1 MSGNITNL
9 RSDSLIPTDNI
20 ELEYTKLYGNTSD
33 TRSNYAYLLSADRK
47 KDISNY
53 QMLNGYSKGNVML
66 GVIDGYYP
74 PAEWRDPVAK
84 GEGKT
89 YPALTGRQGVD
100 IPKLNI
106 IQGTT
111 MDTERL
117 AINSAVLE
125 NTANDRY
132 FTQKTLY
139 IV

>member
-9 RSDSLIPTDNI
+9 KSDSLIPTNNI
-20 ELEYTKLYGNTSD
+20 ELEYTKLYGDTST

-47 KDISNY
+47 KAISNY
-53 QMLNGYSKGNVML
+53 QMLDGYSKGNVML
-66 GVIDGYYP
+66 GIIDGYYP

-106 IQGTT
+106 MQGTA

-117 AINSAVLE
+117 AMNSAVLE

-132 FTQKTLY
+132 FTKKTLY